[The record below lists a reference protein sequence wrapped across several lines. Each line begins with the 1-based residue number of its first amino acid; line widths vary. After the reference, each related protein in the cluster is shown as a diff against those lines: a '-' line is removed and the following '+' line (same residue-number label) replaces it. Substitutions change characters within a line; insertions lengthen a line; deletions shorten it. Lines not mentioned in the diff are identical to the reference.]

1 MFHVVSGRTLL
12 AVAFTALGLIVPV
25 FPAAAQPGSE
35 RIEGDVSGIILSPQD
50 GGAATNL
57 RLSSGAV
64 QVSRLQGVNSPDRD
78 NTPIVSADGT
88 MMFFNS
94 TRQGGRSWARFN
106 PYKNRYDEDIY
117 FAFRNVM
124 RRDEEIWGDPINLGV
139 AINSSEDD
147 GVVSISPDGQA
158 LYYNSLKPGWEQDGG
173 PFYHAKLSGNEWVQA
188 TGLGGGIAEFFADRD
203 RTLGFRIYGGSISS
217 DGNDFYFATTLY
229 SSMGTH
235 QIWVSHRK
243 GGNWTYPESLGS
255 RINDG
260 SGSYAPF
267 IAADGKTLF
276 FTASPAGGYG
286 GDDIYVSAWKEGTWT
301 TPINLG
307 SPINTEQDN
316 AFLSIPASGDR
327 VYFSVTSGNDE
338 DIYIAPLPKMM
349 RPETVMLVAGKV
361 MDKATGRP
369 VEATIVIEDLETGE
383 MIFKANSNAANGSYT
398 TVLKAGRDYGISI
411 SAPDYIFHS
420 DRYTIPEG
428 ADYTEFTRDF
438 PLEKLQKG
446 ETFVVNNIFFDYNTA
461 TLSTVSGPELERVS
475 ELMRKH
481 PHMHVE
487 VGGHT
492 DNIGSA
498 RYNQDLSVRRAE
510 AVRDYLVGAGGID
523 SMRVSVK
530 GFGYTKPLASNETEE
545 GRHQNRRS
553 EFTVTSL

>member
-1 MFHVVSGRTLL
+1 MFYVVSGRVFL
-12 AVAFTALGLIVPV
+12 AVILIMFGLIVPV

-35 RIEGDVSGIILSPQD
+35 RPEGNPSGMSLSPQD
-50 GGAATNL
+50 GSTATNL
-57 RLSSGAV
+57 RLSGVAV
-64 QVSRLQGVNSPDRD
+64 QVGRLQGVNSPDRD

-117 FAFRNVM
+117 FAFRNIM
-124 RRDEEIWGDPINLGV
+124 RRDQEVWDDPINLGT

-147 GVVSISPDGQA
+147 GIVSISPDGQL

-173 PFYHAKLSGNEWVQA
+173 PFYRAKLSGRDWVQA
-188 TGLGGGIAEFFADRD
+188 TGLGGGMAEFFANRD
-203 RTLGFRIYGGSISS
+203 RTIAFRIYGGSVSA

-229 SSMGTH
+229 SPTGQH

-243 GGNWTYPESLGS
+243 GDSWTYPESLGPV
-255 RINDG
+255 INDG

-267 IAADGKTLF
+267 IAADGRTLF
-276 FTASPAGGYG
+276 FTASPDGGYG
-286 GDDIYVSAWKEGTWT
+286 GDDIYVSTCRDGEWT
-301 TPINLG
+301 MPVNLG

-327 VYFSVTSGNDE
+327 VYFSVTNDGDE
-338 DIYIAPLPKMM
+338 DMYIAPLPKML
-349 RPETVMLVAGKV
+349 RPESVMLVAGKV
-361 MDKATGRP
+361 VDKATGQP
-369 VEATIVIEDLETGE
+369 IEATIVIEDLGTGE
-383 MIFKANSNAANGSYT
+383 KIFQSNSNAADGSYT

-411 SAPDYIFHS
+411 SAKDYIFHS
-420 DRYTIPEG
+420 DRYTIPED
-428 ADYTEFTRDF
+428 ADYTEVTRDF

-461 TLSTVSGPELERVS
+461 TLSPVSKPELERMT
-475 ELMRKH
+475 ELLRGH
-481 PHMHVE
+481 PNLKVE
-487 VGGHT
+487 IGGHT

-498 RYNQDLSVRRAE
+498 RYNEELSMRRAE
-510 AVRDYLVGAGGID
+510 AVRDYLVVTGGVD
-523 SMRVSVK
+523 STRISVK

-553 EFTVTSL
+553 EFRVISL